1 MTLLPGPGAL
11 CHFADV
17 NGKVAS
23 SPVDVPLMS
32 LSPEEPSVLIASWLL
47 DHSETRDHHQRI
59 TRSPNSQRPAATT
72 PRGIYWAKM
81 YSLLLSL
88 VFIAE

>member
-1 MTLLPGPGAL
+1 MTLLPGPRGL

-23 SPVDVPLMS
+23 SLVDVPLRSM
-32 LSPEEPSVLIASWLL
+32 SPEEPSILIAYWLL
-47 DHSETRDHHQRI
+47 DQSEPRDHHQRI

-72 PRGIYWAKM
+72 PREIYWAKM